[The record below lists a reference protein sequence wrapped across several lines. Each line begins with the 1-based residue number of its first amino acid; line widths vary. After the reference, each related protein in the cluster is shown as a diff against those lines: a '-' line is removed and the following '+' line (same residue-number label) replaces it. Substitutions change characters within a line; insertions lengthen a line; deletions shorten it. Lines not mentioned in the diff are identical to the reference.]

1 MDLDNIKYQV
11 QYLTKDCPI
20 CKQKIDNEHFD
31 FVTETVND
39 PEKLELWMAQ
49 KWTFEMWKKLQ

>member
-1 MDLDNIKYQV
+1 V